1 MKTTLLK
8 IVTKNTAGIFLAASL
23 PCLAA
28 DGAKEPG
35 NRPANADPEA
45 RLAQMKSRLNLTDEQ
60 VAKLKELGP
69 EKCPKNGETHG
80 DFDSRAAGEN
90 ESRP

>member
-69 EKCPKNGETHG
+69 EKTPEKMAKLMEILHTILNHYL
-80 DFDSRAAGEN
+80 N
-90 ESRP
+90 I